1 MSRARENTRKTKKP
15 SPASLKSRSGAGFS
29 FEDKVAA
36 VLMAEMLGGVA
47 SLGRGWSGLD
57 SVERQAPDWEP
68 FGDLLL
74 TARDTNGASVRC
86 GGSVKSNRPI
96 TTKGASGELRTAVWT
111 ALGLPSM
118 RHGTDAIALF
128 TADLNHAAAGV
139 LESVSRQARHVP
151 AERLRQKITAENERT
166 MLDSFRGLRKAP
178 HSGAPSLA
186 LTHLVHRSFDFER
199 NASRSEAE
207 ALTLCQRL
215 LRADCASAA
224 VARDLW
230 NALAQIAE
238 KQRVSG
244 GVVSRE
250 SLAAELRPKFALAD
264 DPGDQS
270 AWAKVHEITREALA
284 RIEVTLPGGIS
295 LPRKAEVA
303 RFRKAMS
310 EGRVVQAIGDSG
322 SGKSALLKQV
332 VTADEKAGA
341 EVAWVRAEEF
351 PGLLKAAPDFT
362 AIARRTRKPSAVL
375 IVDALDACYVDDT
388 LRTIALTIAALVT
401 GPQNIWKVVLVCQT
415 GEWSRVS
422 RQLLRHLTGPDIVAG
437 HFVCGDLSF
446 EDIAIVCAASKS
458 LRALYSRPDL
468 RRMLSSP
475 KVLDV
480 LLSGQL
486 AENLPLAGEADLV
499 DWWWGDAVRRG
510 KSIAEEERVARLL
523 SAKMADDLTSELS
536 PDAVEAPAVA
546 VEALLQRRV
555 LSRTKDGRLR
565 FEHDLLGDWSRVMHL
580 RSLGDGATEFMRTHV
595 ENPPWLR
602 AIRLFSQHLLERGA
616 DLPRWRAVLAACQPD
631 LSNRDQPQAENLLV
645 IDPWLE
651 GIAFAADSATALNSL
666 SADLLAQ
673 EGWLLRRFLRRLL
686 HSATLPDPILPQRL
700 GKTSPKDL
708 AEFARW
714 FRLPMPGIWAPI
726 VGFLVQH
733 PDDAT
738 DFAPVEL
745 AELAE
750 IWERWAEYVGESW
763 RQLADLILLNAER
776 EFRHEVATN
785 FRNFKSSRRRGGGKE
800 ARSKIYKAALAAAN
814 QNPPRAAKLVLKA
827 AGRAPWEPGVDHDAR
842 DEWNGV
848 WPHNQFDMGSGEYVK
863 SPPESWTDGPRR
875 MISRDFFEAWFS
887 SGSPRALFRALPIE
901 ACEATLA
908 FVIAWP
914 KAELRDRH
922 STLVERFGFFFETG
936 VMRPVFWT
944 KGPFILFLR
953 DNWAPALEMIVRLVN
968 FATERYEDW
977 WPYEPKVETLTITF
991 NCGAAAWRGNEQVFS
1006 WYRTP
1011 ANTPPVVTC
1020 ALMAVEKWLDEQ
1032 IAQAKSVKPAID
1044 HLVLQGRS
1052 LAFAGLLTGIG
1063 KRHPELFVTEL
1074 KPLLFHREIYTLDA
1088 HAVQQHFGD
1097 GGGILDG
1104 KIVNDMRAEWNA
1116 LAGRRE
1122 LLRDMCHRWAVT
1134 DEKLM
1139 PVFADVSAAWTAEA
1153 DALPSKSREQIVVR
1167 RWAWNFNRKNWKLQ
1181 KRQDG
1186 SQGWATRLPDALRD
1200 RKSEVGD
1207 AIKMNLLTL
1216 PMRAGRWLEERA
1228 QSKDAGWRG
1237 VVKQL
1242 KDWAPLEQ
1250 VSDATAPEE
1259 DASMFRDHRHAKAA
1273 MVAMLLSLGAD
1284 WLKRNPKHYSWTE
1297 QIVRDLLAT
1306 PPRIRAYSADEHH
1319 DDWESFMAR
1328 AVVRCWARAPRDEFW
1343 RGYAALFATAY
1354 RYRTVGHLFEEAFL
1368 VRDQLGTCYEELEA
1382 FVLAYAVEREQATRW
1397 QFLKTSPKVDERI
1410 QRWST
1415 RWISGFARGKGPKW
1429 REEWK
1434 KIEKLEPFRVD
1445 DEVYGKTRLRKLR
1458 RRDYG
1463 LDMQVIVA
1471 AFGHLPPLTR
1481 ARAPAER
1488 KRWLEIC
1495 RQILGAFVRTLPTQG
1510 KLNAENEW
1518 TYDHWR
1524 ADEAVFQIVAK
1535 RIHQSRTAE
1544 RRELW
1549 LPILKLPAAA
1559 HHHIEHFFN
1568 AVYMESLRAD
1578 PPDVAALTPIWM
1590 EMVGALRPLTTERKG
1605 RFRDAQKIWAN
1616 ALFYGGSMVS
1626 SGEIFFRPLIEK
1638 LRPYYLKC
1646 CDALRGD
1653 AWEQSSLAR
1662 FLATP
1667 SGEIL
1672 LIDVLATLRSD
1683 WDSASD
1689 YFWENVQERGH
1700 FERLL
1705 AHVWSAHA
1713 TTLRTNAAAFAA
1725 FKTAVLNLAAHHSEV
1740 ALDLQAQMGK

>member
-1 MSRARENTRKTKKP
+1 M
-15 SPASLKSRSGAGFS
+15 
-29 FEDKVAA
+29 
-36 VLMAEMLGGVA
+36 LMAEMLGGVT
-47 SLGRGWSGLD
+47 SLGRGWSCLD
-57 SVERQAPDWEP
+57 TVERQAADWEP

-74 TARDTNGASVRC
+74 TARDTNGAAVKC

-96 TTKGASGELRTAVWT
+96 TTKGASMELREAIWA
-111 ALGLPSM
+111 ALALPSM
-118 RHGTDAIALF
+118 RHGTDALALF
-128 TADLNHAAAGV
+128 TADLGNAAADV
-139 LESVSRQARHVP
+139 LESVCRQARNVP
-151 AERLRQKITAENERT
+151 AERLRQKITATIERT
-166 MLDSFRGLRKAP
+166 MLDSFRGARNAP

-199 NASRSEAE
+199 NASRSEAN
-207 ALTLCQRL
+207 ALALCQRL
-215 LRADCASAA
+215 LRADGAITTL
-224 VARDLW
+224 ARDLW
-230 NALAQIAE
+230 NALVQIAE

-250 SLAAELRPKFALAD
+250 SLAAELRRTFALAD
-264 DPGDQS
+264 DPDDQS
-270 AWAKVHEITREALA
+270 AWAKVHEITREAMA
-284 RIEVTLPGGIS
+284 RIEVTLPGSIS
-295 LPRKAEVA
+295 LPRKTEVA
-303 RFRKAMS
+303 ALRKALS
-310 EGRVVQAIGDSG
+310 ATRIVHAIGDSG
-322 SGKSALLKQV
+322 SGKSALIKQV
-332 VTADEKAGA
+332 VAEDEKTGA
-341 EVAWVRAEEF
+341 DIVWVRAEQF
-351 PGLLKAAPDFT
+351 PDLLKAAPSFT
-362 AIARRTRKPSAVL
+362 AMARRTRKPSAVL
-375 IVDALDACYVDDT
+375 VVDAIDACYLDDT
-388 LRTIALTIAALVT
+388 LRTIALTVATLVA
-401 GPQNIWKVVLVCQT
+401 GPQNIWKVILVCQT

-422 RQLLRHLTGPDIVAG
+422 RQLLRHLTGSDLVAG

-458 LRALYSRPDL
+458 ILALYSRPEL

-480 LLSGQL
+480 LLSGQV
-486 AENLPLAGEADLV
+486 AENRQLAGEADLV
-499 DWWWGDAVRRG
+499 DWWWDDAVRRG
-510 KSIAEEERVARLL
+510 KPIAEEERVARLL

-565 FEHDLLGDWSRVMHL
+565 FEHDLLADWSRVMHL

-616 DLPRWRAVLAACQPD
+616 DLARWRAVLAACQPD
-631 LSNRDQPQAENLLV
+631 LSKRDQSQAENLQV

-666 SADLLAQ
+666 SSDLLAQ

-686 HSATLPDPILPQRL
+686 HSATLPDPILPRRL
-700 GKTSPKDL
+700 AKTSPKDA
-708 AEFARW
+708 AELARW

-726 VGFLVQH
+726 VAFLIQY

-750 IWERWAEYVGESW
+750 MWERWSEYVGESW
-763 RQLADLILLNAER
+763 RPLADLILLNAER
-776 EFRHEVATN
+776 ELRCEVATN
-785 FRNFKSSRRRGGGKE
+785 FRNFTNSRRRGGGKD
-800 ARSKIYKAALAAAN
+800 ARSEIYKAALAAAG
-814 QNPPRAAKLVLKA
+814 QNPPRAAKLALKA
-827 AGRAPWEPGVDHDAR
+827 AGRVPWEPGDVDPNAR
-842 DEWNGV
+842 DEWNGI
-848 WPHNQFDMGSGEYVK
+848 WTRNQFDIGSGEFVK

-887 SGSPRALFRALPIE
+887 PGSPRALYHALPKE

-936 VMRPVFWT
+936 QMRPVFWT
-944 KGPFILFLR
+944 TGPFILFLR

-977 WPYEPKVETLTITF
+977 WPYDPKVETLTISF
-991 NCGAAAWRGNEQVFS
+991 DAGAAAWRGNEQVFS
-1006 WYRTP
+1006 WSRTP
-1011 ANTPPVVTC
+1011 ANTPSVITC
-1020 ALMAVEKWLDEQ
+1020 ALMAAEKWLDEQ
-1032 IAQAKSVKPAID
+1032 IAQGKSVKPAID
-1044 HLVLQGRS
+1044 YLVTQGRS
-1052 LAFAGLLTGIG
+1052 LAFAGLLAGIG
-1063 KRHPELFVTEL
+1063 KRHSELFVTEL

-1104 KIVNDMRAEWNA
+1104 KVVNEMRAEWNA
-1116 LAGRRE
+1116 LPGRRE
-1122 LLRDMCHRWAVT
+1122 LLRDLCHRWAVT

-1139 PVFADVSAAWTAEA
+1139 PVFANVSAAWTAEA
-1153 DALPSKSREQIVVR
+1153 NGLPSGSKDQIVVR
-1167 RWAWNFNRKNWKLQ
+1167 RWAWNFNRKNWKLR
-1181 KRQDG
+1181 KRPDG
-1186 SQGWATRLPDALRD
+1186 SQGWTTHLPDALRD
-1200 RKSEVGD
+1200 KESEASD

-1228 QSKDAGWRG
+1228 QSNDAGWRD
-1237 VVKQL
+1237 VIKQL
-1242 KDWAPLEQ
+1242 KGWAPLKQ
-1250 VSDATAPEE
+1250 VSEAIPKEE
-1259 DASMFRDHRHAKAA
+1259 DASIFRDHRHAKAA

-1284 WLKRNPKHYSWTE
+1284 WLKRNPKHYPWIE
-1297 QIVRDLLAT
+1297 QIVRELLAT
-1306 PPRIRAYSADEHH
+1306 PPRIRPYSADEHH

-1354 RYRTVGHLFEEAFL
+1354 LYRSVRHLFQEAFL
-1368 VRDQLGTCYEELEA
+1368 VRDQLGKCYEELEA
-1382 FVLAYAVEREQATRW
+1382 FALAYAVEREQVTRW
-1397 QFLKTSPKVDERI
+1397 QFLRTSQKVDDQQI

-1415 RWISGFARGKGPKW
+1415 RWINGFARGEGPKW
-1429 REEWK
+1429 RAEWK

-1445 DEVYGKTRLRKLR
+1445 EEVYGKTKLRKLR

-1463 LDMQVIVA
+1463 LDMQVIVS
-1471 AFGHLPPLTR
+1471 AFGHLPPLATAHSR
-1481 ARAPAER
+1481 AER
-1488 KRWLEIC
+1488 KHWLEIC
-1495 RQILGAFVRTLPTQG
+1495 RQILCAFLRTLPTQG
-1510 KLNAENEW
+1510 KLNPESEW
-1518 TYDHWR
+1518 AYDHWR
-1524 ADEAVFQIVAK
+1524 ADEAVFQIVAQ
-1535 RIHQSRTAE
+1535 RLHQASPAE

-1549 LPILKLPAAA
+1549 LPILNLPAAA
-1559 HHHIEHFFN
+1559 HQHIEHFFN
-1568 AVYMESLRAD
+1568 AVYMESLRVA
-1578 PPDVAALTPIWM
+1578 PPDVAALTPLWI
-1590 EMVGALRPLTTERKG
+1590 EMISALRPLTSERKG

-1616 ALFYGGSMVS
+1616 VLFYGGSMVS
-1626 SGEIFFRPLIEK
+1626 SGEIIFRPLIDK
-1638 LRPYYLKC
+1638 LRPYYLMC

-1653 AWEQSSLAR
+1653 AWGQSSLAR

-1672 LIDVLATLRSD
+1672 LIDALARLRPD

-1689 YFWENVQERGH
+1689 YFWGKVHERGH

-1705 AHVWSAHA
+1705 AHAWAAHA
-1713 TTLRTNAAAFAA
+1713 ATLRANAAAFAA